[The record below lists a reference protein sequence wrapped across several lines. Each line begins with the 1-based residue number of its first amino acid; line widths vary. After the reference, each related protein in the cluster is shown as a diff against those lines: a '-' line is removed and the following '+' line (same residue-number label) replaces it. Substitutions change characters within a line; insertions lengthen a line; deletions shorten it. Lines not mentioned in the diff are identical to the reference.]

1 VRPAARSSPPRS
13 TACWRR
19 KATCASG
26 KSVPTTAVSRTGA
39 RNDAATE
46 KYEAAPPSTSSR
58 LAPAV
63 STVSSATEP
72 TTSRAEDAARSGAAG
87 LGVATVLDMRALR
100 LSQIGG
106 RETIALTSPPMAVD
120 DEIAALVS
128 AGDYVGAAVRA
139 EAAGDLRRAIQLYER
154 VWRFADALPLAE
166 RLGDAALAVRL
177 ALDARAEQR
186 AGAIAA
192 AIPDDRRAD
201 LDAASAAFASRGRF
215 LEAAGAAE
223 RAGSF
228 ERAARFY
235 QRASLPL
242 RAAHALERAGLWNDA
257 GRLYE
262 QVAAEAGQDGDAA
275 TAAEAQLALGAL
287 LGRLGQPLESTRAL
301 QAAARH
307 PATARAAQQRLCLEL
322 GALGLPRAA
331 DEIARRLH
339 ARHPELPD
347 SAAAI
352 AELELSARSGRALS
366 AEPLRRFGELRL
378 IGAGTLGRVYAAEDR
393 LLGETVVLKILSVGA
408 GGSDEERLAFQRF
421 VREAEASSRLRHPH
435 IVRLRDVDQR
445 AGILVLEYL
454 AGGTLAS
461 ALARHGRLPPAA
473 VRRLA
478 LELLSALAAAHRA
491 GIVHR
496 DVKPANVF
504 YDAAG
509 NAKLADF
516 GAAHLA
522 DFGGTQTA
530 GFIGTLAYLS
540 PEQISGAPIGAEA
553 DVYGLG
559 VTLFEALT
567 GRLPFLGPD
576 IVGQH
581 LGETAPQP
589 SALHPGL
596 GPAHDDVLERA
607 LRKRPADRYASADA
621 MAEAIRGWPVE
632 AELGGARAAGP
643 LAAAGPVRVRTPAPG
658 VPPARVALG
667 RTARGQLHATR
678 DARVGRHVLLEELD
692 APLAGE
698 GRTALWALA
707 RAGGPHVQRVLALTD
722 GDRAIV
728 YEAPEGEPVPA
739 AALPPELA
747 AVLAP
752 LWPAVEAAGVHLPGR
767 PVWLTPGG
775 PVIQVVAPLDPTY
788 PRGP

>member
-1 VRPAARSSPPRS
+1 
-13 TACWRR
+13 
-19 KATCASG
+19 
-26 KSVPTTAVSRTGA
+26 
-39 RNDAATE
+39 
-46 KYEAAPPSTSSR
+46 
-58 LAPAV
+58 
-63 STVSSATEP
+63 
-72 TTSRAEDAARSGAAG
+72 
-87 LGVATVLDMRALR
+87 
-100 LSQIGG
+100 
-106 RETIALTSPPMAVD
+106 MAVD

-128 AGDYVGAAVRA
+128 AGDYMAAAARA
-139 EAAGDLRRAIQLYER
+139 EAAGDLRRGIKLLER
-154 VWRFADALPLAE
+154 VWRFADALPLAM

-177 ALDARAEQR
+177 ALDAKLDQQ
-186 AGAIAA
+186 AA
-192 AIPDDRRAD
+192 AIASAIGDDRRAD

-215 LEAAGAAE
+215 LEAAGTAE

-228 ERAARFY
+228 ERAARLY
-235 QRASLPL
+235 QRAGVPL
-242 RAAHALERAGLWNDA
+242 KAAHALERAGLWNEA
-257 GRLYE
+257 GRLFE
-262 QVAAEAGQDGDAA
+262 QVAAEATQDGDPA
-275 TAAEAQLALGAL
+275 TAAQAQLALGSL

-307 PATARAAQQRLCLEL
+307 PASARAAQQRLCVEL
-322 GALGLPRAA
+322 GALALPSAA

-339 ARHPELPD
+339 AAYPDLPD

-393 LLGETVVLKILSVGA
+393 LLGETVVLKILAVGA

-421 VREAEASSRLRHPH
+421 VREAEASSRLKHPN

-454 AGGTLAS
+454 PGGTLA
-461 ALARHGRLPPAA
+461 ATLARQGRLPPAA

-540 PEQISGAPIGAEA
+540 PEQISGAPIGPEA
-553 DVYGLG
+553 DLYGLG
-559 VTLFEALT
+559 ATLFEALT

-581 LGETAPQP
+581 LGEMPPQP

-596 GPAHDDVLERA
+596 AAAHDEVLERA
-607 LRKRPADRYASADA
+607 LRKRPGDRFASADA
-621 MAEAIRGWPVE
+621 MAEAIRAWPVE
-632 AELGGARAAGP
+632 VDLGGPRALAGDP
-643 LAAAGPVRVRTPAPG
+643 AATGPVRVRTPAPG

-667 RTARGQLHATR
+667 RTARGLLHATR

-692 APLAGE
+692 APLTPE

-707 RAGGPHVQRVLALTD
+707 RAGGPHVQRVLALID
-722 GDRAIV
+722 GDRAVV
-728 YEAPEGEPVPA
+728 YEAPEGDLVPA
-739 AALPPELA
+739 EALAPDQAAL
-747 AVLAP
+747 LAP
-752 LWPAVEAAGVHLPGR
+752 LWPALDAAGVHLPGR

-775 PVIQVVAPLDPTY
+775 PVIQVVATLDPTY